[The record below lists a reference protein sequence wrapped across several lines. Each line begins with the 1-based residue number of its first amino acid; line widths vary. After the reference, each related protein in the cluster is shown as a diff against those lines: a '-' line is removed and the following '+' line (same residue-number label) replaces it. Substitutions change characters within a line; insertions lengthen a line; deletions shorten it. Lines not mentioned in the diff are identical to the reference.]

1 MGLLAYLWTFKV
13 PWGLTPKGIDALI
26 VRGSLWL
33 QHLRRADINV
43 ALVAAG
49 NNRWLRDSQ
58 TLLLKSMKSVYRN
71 TAAVLLYKIHLIRS
85 DVVNKDVL
93 RLHIAYHLLSPDVII
108 KGSACY
114 DSFHWC
120 IVTKQLNWHDCIHGN
135 IKYKLYWVLK
145 TCDFPQMCGYISDT
159 IKDTDVESNKSGTGQ
174 APLHSLDNTV
184 GFESPKKVLH
194 YWCLSV
200 PDLPLRRLPLLL
212 HRHHRHNIRI

>member
-1 MGLLAYLWTFKV
+1 M
-13 PWGLTPKGIDALI
+13 
-26 VRGSLWL
+26 
-33 QHLRRADINV
+33 

-114 DSFHWC
+114 DSFH
-120 IVTKQLNWHDCIHGN
+120 
-135 IKYKLYWVLK
+135 
-145 TCDFPQMCGYISDT
+145 
-159 IKDTDVESNKSGTGQ
+159 
-174 APLHSLDNTV
+174 
-184 GFESPKKVLH
+184 
-194 YWCLSV
+194 
-200 PDLPLRRLPLLL
+200 
-212 HRHHRHNIRI
+212 